1 MKIQTA
7 EFVASVGPDS
17 PLPDPRLPQV
27 SLVGRSNVG
36 KSTLINALARR
47 RIARAGGAPGTT
59 RLLNVYRLV
68 LAGGRGE
75 LLLIDLPGY
84 GYARGGTASTR
95 VFDRLTE
102 RHFSR
107 APGPPARPPLSPDT
121 ATAPAPRRV
130 QAEHRGTARR
140 SGTATAP
147 APRGVQAERRGTARR
162 SGHAA
167 PPAPSRPEPR
177 RARHDA
183 PPPRGEARPPERRAP
198 AAPRSAGH
206 DTPLPH
212 GEARRPAPRAPAG
225 AILLVD
231 ARHPGLEN
239 DRNAAGWLTG
249 LNLPFVV
256 AATKLD
262 RLARSA
268 RLAKLQAH
276 EQALARPVL
285 PISAKRGDGLPALW
299 TALLALAEGT
309 PTASGRH
316 G

>member
-7 EFVASVGPDS
+7 EFVESVGPDS

-59 RLLNVYRLV
+59 RLLNVYRIV
-68 LAGGRGE
+68 LARRRGE

-84 GYARGGTASTR
+84 GYARGGAASTR

-102 RHFSR
+102 RYF
-107 APGPPARPPLSPDT
+107 
-121 ATAPAPRRV
+121 
-130 QAEHRGTARR
+130 
-140 SGTATAP
+140 
-147 APRGVQAERRGTARR
+147 
-162 SGHAA
+162 
-167 PPAPSRPEPR
+167 
-177 RARHDA
+177 
-183 PPPRGEARPPERRAP
+183 RRAP
-198 AAPRSAGH
+198 APAADGPGPFS
-206 DTPLPH
+206 
-212 GEARRPAPRAPAG
+212 EAAPRATRGPAG

-239 DRNAAGWLTG
+239 DRSAVGWLAG
-249 LNLPFVV
+249 LDLPFVV

-262 RLARSA
+262 RLTRSA
-268 RLAKLQAH
+268 RHAKLRAH

-299 TALLALAEGT
+299 TALLDLAEGA
-309 PTASGRH
+309 PAAPREG

>member
-7 EFVASVGPDS
+7 EFVESVGPDS

-59 RLLNVYRLV
+59 RLLNVYRIV
-68 LAGGRGE
+68 LARRRGE

-84 GYARGGTASTR
+84 GYARGGAASTR

-102 RHFSR
+102 RYFR
-107 APGPPARPPLSPDT
+107 Q
-121 ATAPAPRRV
+121 APAPTADGPGPS
-130 QAEHRGTARR
+130 AETG
-140 SGTATAP
+140 
-147 APRGVQAERRGTARR
+147 
-162 SGHAA
+162 
-167 PPAPSRPEPR
+167 
-177 RARHDA
+177 
-183 PPPRGEARPPERRAP
+183 
-198 AAPRSAGH
+198 
-206 DTPLPH
+206 
-212 GEARRPAPRAPAG
+212 PRATRGPSG

-239 DRNAAGWLTG
+239 DRNAVGWLAG
-249 LNLPFVV
+249 LDLPFVV
-256 AATKLD
+256 AATKTD

-268 RLAKLQAH
+268 RHAKLRAH

-299 TALLALAEGT
+299 MALLDLAGGAPAAPREG
-309 PTASGRH
+309 G
-316 G
+316 